1 MTEPHYLQW
10 KMSTPSP
17 QPEHVTYHFDKEDTV
32 TLIIGPEK
40 RELLTHGNFI
50 ARKSEFFQVALK
62 REWKEGQARTITM
75 PEDDYETMTRY
86 LSFVYSEKL
95 PTTHLNPSVP
105 SHLILP
111 SQSSVADLYV
121 LGTRMLDMSMKKA
134 ALEEV
139 VRLSEIICPWS
150 RTVNIIYSGT
160 CEGDPARRLMV
171 DLYAKKARGH
181 WLSLGYNQTFLLE
194 LAQRLL
200 VLNGPNIHAMPILAA
215 DYFE

>member
-1 MTEPHYLQW
+1 
-10 KMSTPSP
+10 
-17 QPEHVTYHFDKEDTV
+17 
-32 TLIIGPEK
+32 
-40 RELLTHGNFI
+40 
-50 ARKSEFFQVALK
+50 
-62 REWKEGQARTITM
+62 
-75 PEDDYETMTRY
+75 
-86 LSFVYSEKL
+86 
-95 PTTHLNPSVP
+95 
-105 SHLILP
+105 
-111 SQSSVADLYV
+111 VADLYV